1 MPENGI
7 VPRMNCA
14 VDATMSVIEGRWK
27 TVILCR
33 MMIEGRPLRFKEL
46 MEVEGISARILTKQL
61 REMEADGLVVKR
73 SYPEVPPRT
82 EYTLTAKAES
92 LAPILRALAEWGLDN
107 MFQNR
112 VAFDSS
118 IKMPDKAV

>member
-1 MPENGI
+1 MISQPS
-7 VPRMNCA
+7 PRMNCPL
-14 VDATMSVIEGRWK
+14 DAAMSMIEGKWK

-33 MMIEGRPLRFKEL
+33 MMREARPLRFKEL

-73 SYPEVPPRT
+73 SYSEVPPRT
-82 EYTLTAKAES
+82 EYSLTAKAES
-92 LAPILRALAEWGLDN
+92 LAPILKELAQWGMDN

-112 VAFDSS
+112 VVFDAPVNT
-118 IKMPDKAV
+118 PDKSI

>member
-1 MPENGI
+1 MKSQPT
-7 VPRMNCA
+7 PRMNCPL
-14 VDATMSVIEGRWK
+14 DAAMSMIEGTWT

-61 REMEADGLVVKR
+61 REMEADGLVVKK

-92 LAPILRALAEWGLDN
+92 LGPILQQLAQWGMDN
-107 MFQNR
+107 MFHNR
-112 VAFDSS
+112 VTFDSS
-118 IKMPDKAV
+118 VKVPDKSI

>member
-1 MPENGI
+1 MKSQPA
-7 VPRMNCA
+7 PRMNCPL
-14 VDATMSVIEGRWK
+14 DAAMSMIEGKWK

-82 EYTLTAKAES
+82 EYSLTAKAES
-92 LAPILRALAEWGLDN
+92 LAPILKELAQWGMDN

-112 VAFDSS
+112 VVFDAPVNT
-118 IKMPDKAV
+118 PDKSI

>member
-1 MPENGI
+1 MKSQPA
-7 VPRMNCA
+7 PRMNCPL
-14 VDATMSVIEGRWK
+14 DAAMSMIEGKWK

-92 LAPILRALAEWGLDN
+92 LAPILRALAEWGMDN

-118 IKMPDKAV
+118 VKMPDKAV

>member
-1 MPENGI
+1 MISQPS
-7 VPRMNCA
+7 PRMNCPL
-14 VDATMSVIEGRWK
+14 DAAMSMIEGKWK

-33 MMIEGRPLRFKEL
+33 MMREARPLRFKEL

-61 REMEADGLVVKR
+61 REMEADGLIVKR

-82 EYTLTAKAES
+82 EYSLTAKAES
-92 LAPILRALAEWGLDN
+92 LAPILKELAQWGMDN

-112 VAFDSS
+112 VVFDAPVNL
-118 IKMPDKAV
+118 PDKSL

>member
-1 MPENGI
+1 MISQPS
-7 VPRMNCA
+7 PRMNCPL
-14 VDATMSVIEGRWK
+14 DAAMSMIEGKWK

-33 MMIEGRPLRFKEL
+33 MMIENRPLRFKEL

-61 REMEADGLVVKR
+61 REMEADGLVVKK

-82 EYTLTAKAES
+82 EYSLTAKAES
-92 LAPILRALAEWGLDN
+92 LAPILKALAEWGMDN

-112 VAFDSS
+112 VAFDTSV
-118 IKMPDKAV
+118 KMPDKAI

>member
-1 MPENGI
+1 MISQPS
-7 VPRMNCA
+7 PRMNCPL
-14 VDATMSVIEGRWK
+14 DAAMSMIEGKWK

-33 MMIEGRPLRFKEL
+33 MMREARPLRFKEL
-46 MEVEGISARILTKQL
+46 REVEGISARILTKQL

-92 LAPILRALAEWGLDN
+92 LAPILKALAEWGMDN

-112 VAFDSS
+112 VAVDSS
-118 IKMPDKAV
+118 VKMPDKAV

>member
-1 MPENGI
+1 MKTQPS
-7 VPRMNCA
+7 PRMNCPL
-14 VDATMSVIEGRWK
+14 DAAMSMIEGKWK

-33 MMIEGRPLRFKEL
+33 MMIENRPLRFKEL

-73 SYPEVPPRT
+73 SYQEVPPRT
-82 EYTLTAKAES
+82 EYSLTAKAES
-92 LAPILRALAEWGLDN
+92 LGPILKQLAQWGMDN

-112 VAFDSS
+112 VTFDTPVSL
-118 IKMPDKAV
+118 PDKTI

>member
-1 MPENGI
+1 MISQPA
-7 VPRMNCA
+7 PRMNCPL
-14 VDATMSVIEGRWK
+14 DAAMSMIEGKWK

-33 MMIEGRPLRFKEL
+33 MMREGRPLRFKEL

-61 REMEADGLVVKR
+61 REMEADGLVIKR

-82 EYTLTAKAES
+82 EYSLTAKAES
-92 LAPILRALAEWGLDN
+92 LAPILKDLAQWGMDN

-112 VAFDSS
+112 VVFDAPVNA
-118 IKMPDKAV
+118 PDKSI

>member
-1 MPENGI
+1 MKSQP
-7 VPRMNCA
+7 VPRMNCPL
-14 VDATMSVIEGRWK
+14 DAAMSMIEGKWK

-92 LAPILRALAEWGLDN
+92 LAPILKALAEWGMDN

-112 VAFDSS
+112 VAFDTSV
-118 IKMPDKAV
+118 KMPDKAV